1 MLPAANSPRKSALQA
16 CTEGHSKIDFKKK
29 KQTKSVVLKMP
40 VGRGVL

>member
-29 KQTKSVVLKMP
+29 QTKSVVLKMP